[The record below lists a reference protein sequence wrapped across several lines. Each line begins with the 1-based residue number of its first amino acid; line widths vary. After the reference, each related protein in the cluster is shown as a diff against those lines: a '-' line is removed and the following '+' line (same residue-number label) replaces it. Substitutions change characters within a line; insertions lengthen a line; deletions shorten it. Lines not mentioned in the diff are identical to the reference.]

1 MKPSI
6 RYSPRS
12 TTIEFRKRCA
22 AAAFAL
28 SAAYDASISAYFASQ
43 LGDGAA
49 EVHVRPYIVQRP
61 LKYGCNPH
69 QKPAAIC
76 SIGGQSMPFDVLNG
90 NPGYINLLDACNAW
104 QLVHQLRESTG
115 LVAATSFKHVS
126 PAGAAL
132 AVPLTVDE
140 ATAYEVTDPAALS
153 PAALAYTRARNAD
166 PMSSFGDFV
175 AISDEV
181 DESAAMVLKVAVSDG
196 IIAPGYTERA
206 LEILK
211 AKKKGNFVI
220 LQADAGFEPSD
231 ALEFREVMGMAFLQK
246 RNVEVR
252 EWREWRWS
260 GVCVCGRGGGWRHG

>member
-1 MKPSI
+1 
-6 RYSPRS
+6 
-12 TTIEFRKRCA
+12 
-22 AAAFAL
+22 
-28 SAAYDASISAYFASQ
+28 
-43 LGDGAA
+43 
-49 EVHVRPYIVQRP
+49 
-61 LKYGCNPH
+61 
-69 QKPAAIC
+69 
-76 SIGGQSMPFDVLNG
+76 MPFDVLNG

-104 QLVHQLRESTG
+104 QLVHQLREATG

-181 DESAAMVLKVAVSDG
+181 DEGAALVLKVAVSDG

-220 LQADAGFEPSD
+220 LQADAGFEASD

-252 EWREWRWS
+252 EWRKENREWRME
-260 GVCVCGRGGGWRHG
+260 G